1 MPEQTNKCPNCG
13 AILQEKE
20 GVLYCPHCDS
30 KYSTENLN
38 ELLLATLATNYIT
51 KRTNNTSTKVKQ
63 HLNQALHEYYENH
76 YADCRLHLNRVLDYD
91 PMNRDAN
98 IIKSLLTKG
107 ENGRYISTPSYKM
120 ISAIKNWLRNKDYKN
135 TEYVNSLFL
144 SEISSMYPLTFFSIF
159 KLKKMF
165 EQSSVPNKKGYLE
178 AIKKRLTSK
187 IIFKLIFWTLFII
200 LVVSVRSCNSS
211 SSNKS
216 ISTTFSVTYYA
227 SEGGTVYIPKKNLY
241 YTNYYSYTIS
251 SGEKTTAI
259 AAPFSGYIFYKWS
272 DGSTTA
278 RREDWFYSTYSLTA
292 YFKKTDSTSS
302 NTSTATNISL
312 NYNAGEGG
320 YISGVTCQNITS
332 GQSGSEVTAKPN
344 FGYKFIKWS
353 DGLTTATRKDIN
365 CTNGLLVNAIFE
377 QLFDGG
383 QGTQA
388 SPFIINNA
396 SNLVALMENC
406 TNNSKYET
414 AYYIL
419 GNDIDLTGIDNCK
432 SIFQFKGCFDGN
444 NKIINNLS
452 TTLFSSTKNATI
464 KNLNIQVSI
473 KKVSS
478 LSAYCGG
485 ISETSSNTHFTNCN
499 TSGTIDVSGNYDV
512 YAGGIV
518 GLSLYD
524 DIFDSCSS
532 TIEITAKSTST
543 YSTIYTGK
551 IYGQKN

>member
-1 MPEQTNKCPNCG
+1 MPKQTNKCPNCG

-20 GVLYCPHCDS
+20 GVLYCSHCNS

-38 ELLLATLATNYIT
+38 ELLLTTLATNYIA
-51 KRTNNTSTKVKQ
+51 KKTNNTSTRVKQ

-120 ISAIKNWLRNKDYKN
+120 ISAIKNWLRNEDYKN
-135 TEYVNSLFL
+135 TEYVDSLFL
-144 SEISSMYPLTFFSIF
+144 SEISSMFPLTFFSIF
-159 KLKKMF
+159 QLKKMF
-165 EQSSVPNKKGYLE
+165 EQSSVPNKKAYLE
-178 AIKKRLTSK
+178 AIEKRLASK
-187 IIFKLIFWTLFII
+187 IIFKVVFWTLFII

-216 ISTTFSVTYYA
+216 TSATLSVTYYA
-227 SEGGTVYIPKKNLY
+227 SEGGSVYIPKTNFY
-241 YTNYYSYTIS
+241 YTDHYSYTIS
-251 SGEKTTAI
+251 TGEKTTAI
-259 AAPFSGYIFYKWS
+259 AVPFSDYIFYKWS

-278 RREDWFYSTYSLTA
+278 RREDKFYSTYSLTA

-302 NTSTATNISL
+302 NVSTTTNISL
-312 NYNAGEGG
+312 TYNAGEGG
-320 YISGVTCQNITS
+320 YVSGNTCQNITS

-365 CTNGLLVNAIFE
+365 CTNDLLVNAIFE

-383 QGTQA
+383 QGTQE
-388 SPFIINNA
+388 SPFIIKNA
-396 SNLVALMENC
+396 TNLIAFMENC
-406 TNNSKYET
+406 TYNSKYET

-419 GNDIDLTGIDNCK
+419 SNDIDLADIDNFK

-444 NKIINNLS
+444 NKTIKNLS
-452 TTLFSSTKNATI
+452 TTLFSSTHNAII
-464 KNLNIQVSI
+464 KNLNVQVSI
-473 KKVSS
+473 KKDVS
-478 LSAYCGG
+478 LSVYCGG
-485 ISETSSNTHFTNCN
+485 ISEKSSNTHFTNCN
-499 TSGTIDVSGNYDV
+499 TAGTIDISGNYDV
-512 YAGGIV
+512 CAGGIV

-543 YSTIYTGK
+543 NSTIYTGE
-551 IYGQKN
+551 IYGKKN